1 MHDFKKGAIALKNRT
16 DHEKRKSGFT
26 RKFKRCLASAACVV
40 GVAAVCFGVAG
51 YQNKIHAEGDQV
63 VTRGVITSLGQIP
76 QTKKDMYDQGKT
88 AADYTDKDMKLGSK
102 SNPFVILEVVPN
114 VAYGELGYQISGCE
128 PVNIEEMRFG
138 AEDMSS
144 VTSMNVGS
152 FGESAV
158 QAFFFRDELPGNVE
172 HYKDKIKD
180 YTKDYG
186 KKFEGYYE
194 KVEDGEGTFVQ
205 KEDGTFE
212 NAGAGKGNLI
222 WHTINNFEKDNYKN
236 VDFTNEGKELFKD
249 KEIGERVYT
258 TREHSEK
265 DCIVEV
271 PRYFNYVSYDHF
283 LKDTLKLTDEQAKD
297 YSIVIKTITPK
308 ELNEHPDWAKYADL
322 YEFSPKTHYGKTVN
336 LWENFNRLGD
346 TSKVPEGLKGFENTD
361 SDNTKDI
368 SWEVALSMY
377 YKVNADVNYAAI
389 MMDTECYSVEQLT
402 KGKQV
407 TIDIL
412 DWNMKPSGETYTDKG
427 FNNNVYKLAVMLLSM
442 KHELFEDLYL
452 DKTSPWRVE
461 DGKCLAQKGDAQTYW
476 TLYTFCPTNEKGEK
490 VSWDW
495 YNYWNT
501 PDKWKDYEMA
511 GNVTTNGNRFYIN
524 NRMFTY
530 NGDNTITQDYAEP
543 GKIDFDS
550 KFKDFLDYMD
560 KEYPDEDRKPSTS
573 DAIRYILGNKSKDDN
588 ESLKGTL
595 KILDIEPC
603 YDSKNGYSL
612 QKTYIRLMIP
622 KFRGDIEITHMTTAQ
637 FIGSAEDLNSTYNMI
652 FMGLDYGAYSTKREW
667 VASANDGKGGN
678 VDVTYWND
686 SSMKGKIYFHTGD
699 KMTGANYTNNGRSRS
714 VEFLYSATNANNVV
728 SGQKL
733 RFPGN
738 DITKIKQKELKD
750 FLNAGYPI
758 VAVPY
763 LYDTDTLRIDQHS
776 NICDFIKQN
785 QSSSDKKTTLL
796 KSSDISGIYS
806 AVKNKNSVEVD
817 FKELP
822 EKYSGE
828 TGEGK
833 TIINP
838 NYLKRDNANRS
849 LLTFKFNVNDKDNKI
864 YSYRIYLD
872 QNQDGKF
879 ADDELY
885 FEGNQFRAKDGEQKK
900 TCKLSKLYYGLIQW
914 KIEVYE
920 VKANAKDRSVRF
932 VKTGCSAAKN
942 MSGLGKKEINVL
954 QIMPKNGTY
963 DGKLDLSSNALF
975 SGYYNELEDY
985 SIKIKTITM
994 EDFQNYFKG
1003 TIKDTSTKRDRSKAF
1018 TAYDYSKDLSNEDYD
1033 RISKAMTPD
1042 QQNLYKY
1049 NMYIIGFGDTY
1060 GQINIDNS
1068 NGAVDFIKF
1077 FIASGKS
1084 VLFTHDLTS
1093 VHNSS
1098 SSDFGYSANTLLRD
1112 TMGMNRYKAISKNVP
1127 DKQKLSDYQNKFTYD
1142 TVTDVNGASLQQT
1155 HGFTYYAMKRL
1166 GWTNIPA
1173 DYNKD
1178 QKVPYQYMITSSKT
1192 GEPICNLGEI
1202 AHTGFN
1208 NTNDLTTKV
1217 QQSNQGQITE
1227 YPYKIDE
1234 SFTISPTH
1242 GQWYQLNM
1250 EDPEVT
1256 VWYTLADDG
1265 KHITCAQN
1273 EENNGTGTAVTYGVS
1288 PKDAANNYYIYSKGN
1303 VFYSGVGHSEIK
1315 EPMEAKLFIN
1325 TMIAAY
1331 RASYDPP
1338 MIELMNPDAE
1348 ITDVNTMNYQMTAN
1362 DEYNDDSSTPVSS
1375 SESGSVQVE
1384 GEGEDNDDYIKIR
1397 FSPVELNAIS
1407 TTLTCA
1413 IYYEDG
1419 GITHYVQRIYDADT
1433 NAEIECS
1440 LKDGKCVY
1448 EGVKNMHEY
1457 YFYYPKKY
1465 LNDWKDGSTTK
1476 SARRTINFYI
1486 KNNKAKLPRYQTL
1499 DMSVRALFRLD

>member
-16 DHEKRKSGFT
+16 DHKKRRSGFT
-26 RKFKRCLASAACVV
+26 RKFKRCLASAACVL

-63 VTRGVITSLGQIP
+63 VTRGIVNSLGQIP
-76 QTKKDMYDQGKT
+76 QTKKDMYDQGKKNYAKGT
-88 AADYTDKDMKLGSK
+88 KE
-102 SNPFVILEVVPN
+102 NPFLILEVVP
-114 VAYGELGYQISGCE
+114 YLEYSEFGYQISGCE
-128 PVNIEEMRFG
+128 PVDLSKMCG
-138 AEDMSS
+138 AMASIA
-144 VTSMNVGS
+144 SMNTA
-152 FGESAV
+152 EIV
-158 QAFFFRDELPGNVE
+158 QQSEAFFFKDEPESNP
-172 HYKDKIKD
+172 DA
-180 YTKDYG
+180 YTKAADIPKEQSDYG
-186 KKFEGYYE
+186 ASYEGYYE
-194 KVEDGEGTFVQ
+194 VVQDGKGNFSQNSDNKIV
-205 KEDGTFE
+205 KD
-212 NAGAGKGNLI
+212 NNGNLI
-222 WHTINNFEKDNYKN
+222 WHTMCKTEKEKEKVTFLPLEELNSKLDGVGTRFYTSRVSSAEDPVYKTPCYYYYKN
-236 VDFTNEGKELFKD
+236 NDN
-249 KEIGERVYT
+249 
-258 TREHSEK
+258 
-265 DCIVEV
+265 
-271 PRYFNYVSYDHF
+271 F
-283 LKDTLKLTDEQAKD
+283 LKKTLKLSAKEAD
-297 YSIVIKTITPK
+297 KYSVIIKTITPA
-308 ELNEHPDWAKYADL
+308 ELNSNPKWADYADL
-322 YEFSPKTHYGKTVN
+322 YIVSHKSHVTN
-336 LWENFNRLGD
+336 LKDVWQKYHRDGYKITTGTF
-346 TSKVPEGLKGFENTD
+346 TD
-361 SDNTKDI
+361 SFVNTSNNKNRDI
-368 SWEVALSMY
+368 TWEVARKMY
-377 YKVNADVNYAAI
+377 DKITADVNYAALI
-389 MMDTECYSVEQLT
+389 MDADTYTTNADGPL
-402 KGKQV
+402 KGSMKTGYKV
-407 TIDIL
+407 NVY
-412 DWNMKPSGETYTDKG
+412 DWNLKKTKLVFDSSSHAIS
-427 FNNNVYKLAVMLLSM
+427 NNNFYKLAVMLLSM
-442 KHELFEDLYL
+442 KPNLFKSLYL
-452 DKTSPWRVE
+452 DNNLIDDQGNFLLRDQKE
-461 DGKCLAQKGDAQTYW
+461 DYWSIYTFLLVDPESTEVSSAENYW
-476 TLYTFCPTNEKGEK
+476 TRLDKWENYETVGNIATQRNIVNRRFFSFNSDNDVSQLYLKDNLDTTADNYRYKDFQNFVEKDEPEKGGK
-490 VSWDW
+490 VS
-495 YNYWNT
+495 
-501 PDKWKDYEMA
+501 P
-511 GNVTTNGNRFYIN
+511 
-524 NRMFTY
+524 
-530 NGDNTITQDYAEP
+530 
-543 GKIDFDS
+543 
-550 KFKDFLDYMD
+550 
-560 KEYPDEDRKPSTS
+560 S
-573 DAIRYILGNKSKDDN
+573 DAVRYILGYDGNDSD
-588 ESLKGTL
+588 SIKGEL

-603 YDSKNGYSL
+603 YDSKEGYSL
-612 QKTYIRLMIP
+612 KESYIRMMIP
-622 KFRGDIEITHMTTAQ
+622 EFTGTIKITHMTTSE

-652 FMGLDYGAYSTKREW
+652 FMGLDDGAYTKVQQNLLDTGINKWQNELFTKW
-667 VASANDGKGGN
+667 
-678 VDVTYWND
+678 TD
-686 SSMKGKIYFHTGD
+686 SSMNGKIYFHTGD

-728 SGQKL
+728 SGQEL

-885 FEGNQFRAKDGEQKK
+885 FEGNQFHAKDGEQKK

-963 DGKLDLSSNALF
+963 DGKLDLSNNALF

-994 EDFQNYFKG
+994 EDFQNYFEG

-1127 DKQKLSDYQNKFTYD
+1127 DKQKLSDYQSKFTYD

-1303 VFYSGVGHSEIK
+1303 VFYSGVGHSEIT

-1384 GEGEDNDDYIKIR
+1384 GEGKDNDDYIKIR

>member
-1 MHDFKKGAIALKNRT
+1 MHDFKKGAIALKNQT
-16 DHEKRKSGFT
+16 DHKKRRSGFT
-26 RKFKRCLASAACVV
+26 RKFKRCLASAVCVL

-76 QTKKDMYDQGKT
+76 QTKKTMYDEGKT
-88 AADYTDKDMKLGSK
+88 ATDYTDKNMKLGSK

-138 AEDMSS
+138 AENMTA
-144 VTSMNVGS
+144 VTSMKVGS

-194 KVEDGEGTFVQ
+194 KVADGEGTFVQ

-212 NAGAGKGNLI
+212 NVGAKKGNLI

-249 KEIGERVYT
+249 KKIGERVYT

-271 PRYFNYVSYDHF
+271 PRYFNYVSYDNF

-322 YEFSPKTHYGKTVN
+322 YEFSPKTHYGETVN
-336 LWENFNRLGD
+336 LWKQFNRLGD
-346 TSKVPEGLKGFENTD
+346 TSEVPNGLKGFENTD

-412 DWNMKPSGETYTDKG
+412 DWNMKPSGETYTDTG

-530 NGDNTITQDYAEP
+530 NGDNTITQDYADP

-550 KFKDFLDYMD
+550 KFKDFLDYVD
-560 KEYPDEDRKPSTS
+560 KEYPDKDRKPSTS
-573 DAIRYILGNKSKDDN
+573 DAIRYILGDKPNDDN
-588 ESLKGTL
+588 ESLNGTL

-686 SSMKGKIYFHTGD
+686 YSMKGKIYFHTGD
-699 KMTGANYTNNGRSRS
+699 KMTGANYTKDARSRS
-714 VEFLYSATNANNVV
+714 VEFLYSATNENNVV
-728 SGQKL
+728 SGQEL

-738 DITKIKQKELKD
+738 DITKIKQAELED
-750 FLNAGYPI
+750 FLKAGYPI

-763 LYDTDTLRIDQHS
+763 LYDTDSLRIDQYS
-776 NICDFIKQN
+776 NICKFIKKN
-785 QSSSDKKTTLL
+785 RSSSDKKTTLL
-796 KSSDISGIYS
+796 KTSDISGIYS
-806 AVKNKNSVEVD
+806 VVKESRAKVE
-817 FKELP
+817 FTKLP
-822 EKYSGE
+822 EKYNGDTGSG
-828 TGEGK
+828 TK
-833 TIINP
+833 VTNP
-838 NYLKRDNANRS
+838 NYLSRDSSQRS
-849 LLTFKFNVNDKDNKI
+849 LMTFGFKVDDKANKT
-864 YSYRIYLD
+864 YSYCIYLD

-885 FEGNQFRAKDGEQKK
+885 YTGKKFKVNDGEQTV

-914 KIEVYE
+914 KIEIYE
-920 VKANAKDRSVRF
+920 VKANANDRSVRF

-942 MSGLGKKEINVL
+942 MAGLGKKVINVL
-954 QIMPKNGTY
+954 QIMPKGSNESY
-963 DGKLDLSSNALF
+963 DGKLDLSTDGRF
-975 SGYYNELEDY
+975 KKYYSELEDY
-985 SIKIKTITM
+985 SINITSISLDQF
-994 EDFQNYFKG
+994 EQKFKN
-1003 TIKDTSTKRDRSKAF
+1003 KPFTS
-1018 TAYDYSKDLSNEDYD
+1018 YDYSKTLTDEDYD
-1033 RISKAMTPD
+1033 NISKDLSTD
-1042 QQNLYKY
+1042 QQQLYSY
-1049 NMYIIGFGDTY
+1049 HMYIIGFGDTY
-1060 GQINIDNS
+1060 AGKNLDNTY
-1068 NGAVDFIKF
+1068 GMVDFLKF
-1077 FIASGKS
+1077 YIASGKS

-1093 VHNSS
+1093 MHNEKAEN
-1098 SSDFGYSANTLLRD
+1098 FGYSANTLLRD
-1112 TMGMNRYKAISKNVP
+1112 VMGMNRYKAISKNVS
-1127 DKQKLSDYQNKFTYD
+1127 DKNQLIQYQKGISYD
-1142 TVTDVNGASLQQT
+1142 TVTDVNGNELDQK

-1166 GWTNIPA
+1166 GWTNIPQN
-1173 DYNKD
+1173 YNKD
-1178 QKVPYQYMITSSKT
+1178 QKVPYQYMITSSKDGT
-1192 GEPICNLGEI
+1192 PICNIGEI

-1217 QQSNQGQITE
+1217 EQSNQGQITE
-1227 YPYKIDE
+1227 YPYKIDK
-1234 SFTISPTH
+1234 SFTISDTH
-1242 GQWYQLNM
+1242 AQWYQLDM

-1265 KHITCAQN
+1265 KHVVCDG
-1273 EENNGTGTAVTYGVS
+1273 ESNGTGTAVTYGVS
-1288 PKDAANNYYIYSKGN
+1288 PKDVANNYYIYSKGN
-1303 VFYSGVGHSEIK
+1303 VFYSGVGHSTITQD
-1315 EPMEAKLFIN
+1315 MEAKLFIN

-1331 RASYDPP
+1331 RASYEPP
-1338 MIELMNPDAE
+1338 MVEILNPDAE
-1348 ITDVNTMNYQMTAN
+1348 LLDVNTMNYQMTAN
-1362 DEYNDDSSTPVSS
+1362 DEYNDEAATSA
-1375 SESGSVQVE
+1375 SGKVQFE
-1384 GEGEDNDDYIKIR
+1384 GQGADNDDYIKVR

-1407 TTLTCA
+1407 TTLTCS
-1413 IYYEDG
+1413 IYYEADG
-1419 GITHYVQRIYDADT
+1419 ATHYVQRIYDADT
-1433 NAEIECS
+1433 DAEIVS
-1440 LKDGKCVY
+1440 TLQDGKCVY
-1448 EGVKNMHEY
+1448 EGVQNMHEY

-1465 LNDWKDGSTTK
+1465 LNEWTDGSTTK

-1486 KNNKAKLPRYQTL
+1486 KNDKAKLPRYQTL
-1499 DMSVRALFRLD
+1499 DMSVRALFKLD

>member
-16 DHEKRKSGFT
+16 DHEKRRSGFT
-26 RKFKRCLASAACVV
+26 RKFKRCLASAACVF

-76 QTKKDMYDQGKT
+76 QTKKNMYDQGKT

-138 AEDMSS
+138 AENMTA
-144 VTSMNVGS
+144 VTSMKVGS

-194 KVEDGEGTFVQ
+194 KVADGEGTFVQ

-212 NAGAGKGNLI
+212 NAGAKKGNLI

-249 KEIGERVYT
+249 KKIGERVYT

-322 YEFSPKTHYGKTVN
+322 YEFSPKTHYGETVN
-336 LWENFNRLGD
+336 LWKQFNRLGD
-346 TSKVPEGLKGFENTD
+346 TSEVPNGLKGFENTD

-412 DWNMKPSGETYTDKG
+412 DWNMKPSGETYTDTG

-550 KFKDFLDYMD
+550 KFKDFLDYVD

-573 DAIRYILGNKSKDDN
+573 DAIRYILGDKPKDDN

-686 SSMKGKIYFHTGD
+686 YSMKGKIYFHTGD
-699 KMTGANYTNNGRSRS
+699 KMTGANYTKDARSRS
-714 VEFLYSATNANNVV
+714 VEFLYSATNENNVV
-728 SGQKL
+728 SGQEL

-738 DITKIKQKELKD
+738 DITKIKQAELED
-750 FLNAGYPI
+750 FLKAGYPI

-763 LYDTDTLRIDQHS
+763 LYDTDSLRIDQYS
-776 NICDFIKQN
+776 NICKFIKKN
-785 QSSSDKKTTLL
+785 RSSSDKKTTLL
-796 KSSDISGIYS
+796 KTSDISGIYS
-806 AVKNKNSVEVD
+806 VVKESRAKVE
-817 FKELP
+817 FTKLP
-822 EKYSGE
+822 EKYNGDTGSG
-828 TGEGK
+828 TK
-833 TIINP
+833 VTNP
-838 NYLKRDNANRS
+838 NYLSRDSSQRS
-849 LLTFKFNVNDKDNKI
+849 LMTFGFKVDDKANKT

-885 FEGNQFRAKDGEQKK
+885 YTGKKFKANDGEQTV

-914 KIEVYE
+914 KIEIYE
-920 VKANAKDRSVRF
+920 VKANANDRSVRF

-942 MSGLGKKEINVL
+942 MAGLGKKVINVL
-954 QIMPKNGTY
+954 QIMPKGSNESY
-963 DGKLDLSSNALF
+963 DGKLDLSTDGRF
-975 SGYYNELEDY
+975 KKYYSELEDY
-985 SIKIKTITM
+985 SINITSISLDQF
-994 EDFQNYFKG
+994 EQKFKN
-1003 TIKDTSTKRDRSKAF
+1003 KPFTS
-1018 TAYDYSKDLSNEDYD
+1018 YDYSKTLTDEDYD
-1033 RISKAMTPD
+1033 NISKDLSTD
-1042 QQNLYKY
+1042 QQQLYSY
-1049 NMYIIGFGDTY
+1049 HMYIIGFGDTY
-1060 GQINIDNS
+1060 AGKNLDNTY
-1068 NGAVDFIKF
+1068 GMVDFLKF
-1077 FIASGKS
+1077 YIASGKS

-1093 VHNSS
+1093 MHNEKAEN
-1098 SSDFGYSANTLLRD
+1098 FGYSANTLLRD
-1112 TMGMNRYKAISKNVP
+1112 VMGMNRYKAISKNVS
-1127 DKQKLSDYQNKFTYD
+1127 DKNQLIQYQKGISYD
-1142 TVTDVNGASLQQT
+1142 TVTDVNGNELDQK

-1166 GWTNIPA
+1166 GWTNIPQN
-1173 DYNKD
+1173 YNKD
-1178 QKVPYQYMITSSKT
+1178 QKVPYQYMITSSKDGT
-1192 GEPICNLGEI
+1192 PICNIGEI

-1217 QQSNQGQITE
+1217 EQSNQGQITE
-1227 YPYKIDE
+1227 YPYKIDK
-1234 SFTISPTH
+1234 SFTISDTH
-1242 GQWYQLNM
+1242 AQWYQLDM

-1265 KHITCAQN
+1265 KHVVCDG
-1273 EENNGTGTAVTYGVS
+1273 ESNGTGTAVTYGVS
-1288 PKDAANNYYIYSKGN
+1288 PKDVANNYYIYSKGN
-1303 VFYSGVGHSEIK
+1303 VFYSGVGHSTITQD
-1315 EPMEAKLFIN
+1315 MEAKLFIN

-1331 RASYDPP
+1331 RASYEPP
-1338 MIELMNPDAE
+1338 MVEILNPDAE
-1348 ITDVNTMNYQMTAN
+1348 LLDVNTMNYQMTAN
-1362 DEYNDDSSTPVSS
+1362 DEYNDEAATSA
-1375 SESGSVQVE
+1375 SGKVQFE
-1384 GEGEDNDDYIKIR
+1384 GQGADNDDYIKVR

-1407 TTLTCA
+1407 TTLTCS
-1413 IYYEDG
+1413 IYYEADG
-1419 GITHYVQRIYDADT
+1419 ATHYVQRIYDADT
-1433 NAEIECS
+1433 DAEIVS
-1440 LKDGKCVY
+1440 TLQDGKCVY
-1448 EGVKNMHEY
+1448 EGVQNMHEY

-1465 LNDWKDGSTTK
+1465 LNEWTDGSTTK

-1486 KNNKAKLPRYQTL
+1486 KNDKAKLPRYQTL
-1499 DMSVRALFRLD
+1499 DMSVRALFKLD